1 MRRHDNW
8 PTLLVAFIEERRH
21 APFAW
26 GSNDCCLFAADWIR
40 RATGNDIAQKFR
52 GEYDSALGAQRFV
65 VEGGGVEELIANAGA
80 KRLPISFAQRGDL
93 VSMDNGDGVA
103 LGVCVGHLS
112 AFVGKNGLQ
121 FFNHANPA
129 ATCWRF

>member
-40 RATGNDIAQKFR
+40 RACGVDFAGGLR
-52 GEYDSALGAQRFV
+52 GTYASALSAARVLRNQ
-65 VEGGGVEELIANAGA
+65 GGVFDLAALRAGLERKPVELV
-80 KRLPISFAQRGDL
+80 QRGD
-93 VSMDNGDGVA
+93 VVGFEVPGGVA
-103 LGVCVGHLS
+103 LGVCLGSVG
-112 AFVGKNGLQ
+112 AVVGATGLQ
-121 FFNHANPA
+121 FPEMNRACA
-129 ATCWRF
+129 AWKV

>member
-40 RATGNDIAQKFR
+40 RACGVDFAEGLR
-52 GEYDSALGAQRFV
+52 GTYDSALSAARVLRNQ
-65 VEGGGVEELIANAGA
+65 GGVFDLAALRAGLERKPVELV
-80 KRLPISFAQRGDL
+80 QRGD
-93 VSMDNGDGVA
+93 VVGFEVPGGVA
-103 LGVCVGHLS
+103 LGVCLGSVG
-112 AFVGKNGLQ
+112 AVVGATVLE
-121 FFNHANPA
+121 FPDMTRACA
-129 ATCWRF
+129 AWKV